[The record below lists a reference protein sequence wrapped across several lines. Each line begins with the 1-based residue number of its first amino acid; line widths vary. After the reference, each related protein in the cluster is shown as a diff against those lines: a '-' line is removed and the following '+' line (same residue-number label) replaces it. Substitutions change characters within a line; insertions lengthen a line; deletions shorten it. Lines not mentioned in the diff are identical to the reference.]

1 MLIFI
6 VILSVYVDYTGYF
19 VLLLFKLVCTLY
31 RGKNYLVE
39 IRLGFYKI
47 VQFCT
52 MKCVVCVLW
61 DCEIYTIHVLL
72 IVSNSIKYI
81 VYWQSAQNVRTIAFL
96 AFIHVIKLIKHLFE
110 NSQ

>member
-6 VILSVYVDYTGYF
+6 VILPVYVDYTGYF

-31 RGKNYLVE
+31 HGKNYLVE

-47 VQFCT
+47 VHFCT

-61 DCEIYTIHVLL
+61 IVQFVTIHVLL
-72 IVSNSIKYI
+72 IVSNAIKYI
-81 VYWQSAQNVRTIAFL
+81 VYWQSA
-96 AFIHVIKLIKHLFE
+96 
-110 NSQ
+110 